1 MDTLKK
7 EQQEAQERLTQL
19 YEERE
24 EVRVEEGGE
33 RMEG

>member
-19 YEERE
+19 YQERE
-24 EVRVEEGGE
+24 EVGG
-33 RMEG
+33 RGGNLS